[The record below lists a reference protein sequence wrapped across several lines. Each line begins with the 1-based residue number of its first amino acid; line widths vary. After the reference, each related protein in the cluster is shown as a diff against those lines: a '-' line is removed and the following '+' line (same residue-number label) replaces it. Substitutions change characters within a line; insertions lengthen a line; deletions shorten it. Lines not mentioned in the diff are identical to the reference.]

1 MSHLQGPW
9 RLRMPGAANVAMHPR
24 DGSPHSQLPIHV
36 MIRRL
41 HLSAEQGSTSLRMK
55 PPIASQF
62 FDHRATSLRPMQDEA
77 MLDNARNPSRRRE

>member
-24 DGSPHSQLPIHV
+24 DGSPHSQLPIH
-36 MIRRL
+36 
-41 HLSAEQGSTSLRMK
+41 QGSTSLRMK